1 MEIIQIH
8 ILKMFVL
15 FSVSFEFNCFRVI
28 EATTMERVAG
38 PQVGNGHLP
47 EKANGSNGHKANGSN
62 GHISSPHLGTAN
74 GSAGTNLTPSSLSPS
89 PTHTPNSLSPSRSR
103 R

>member
-1 MEIIQIH
+1 
-8 ILKMFVL
+8 MFVL

-38 PQVGNGHLP
+38 PHVGNGHLA
-47 EKANGSNGHKANGSN
+47 EKVNGSNGHKANGSN
-62 GHISSPHLGTAN
+62 GHISSPNGHLGTAN

>member
-1 MEIIQIH
+1 
-8 ILKMFVL
+8 MFVL

-38 PQVGNGHLP
+38 PQVGNGHLASTT
-47 EKANGSNGHKANGSN
+47 EKANGSN